1 MKFRIPLMAPWKD
14 VLVHL
19 AIWAALLSV
28 PSIFYSFYPKPDF
41 SAALRSQYPHQVALV
56 MGGRDSFGGNTTYAR
71 RTYLLVTSALQ
82 VPKFVQITQEDSGP
96 PKVVVQANFFP
107 VTLAI
112 FIGFNC
118 YYFRKRWRTQQSEA

>member
-1 MKFRIPLMAPWKD
+1 MKFQIPPMAPWKD

-28 PSIFYSFYPKPDF
+28 PSIFYSFYPKPEF

-71 RTYLLVTSALQ
+71 RTYFLLPSALQ
-82 VPKFVQITQEDSGP
+82 VPKIVQITQENSGL
-96 PKVVVQANFFP
+96 PKVVVKGNFFP
-107 VTLAI
+107 VSLVI

-118 YYFRKRWRTQQSEA
+118 YYFRKRWRTQRSDA